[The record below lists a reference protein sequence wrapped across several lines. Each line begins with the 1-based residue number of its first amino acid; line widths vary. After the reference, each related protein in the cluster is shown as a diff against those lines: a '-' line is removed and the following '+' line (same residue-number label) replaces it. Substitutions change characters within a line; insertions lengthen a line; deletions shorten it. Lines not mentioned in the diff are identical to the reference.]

1 MSTDRYLP
9 STTNSPRSLQLLL
22 FLDER
27 MTSYIQNQEIRDKL
41 AILNAQ
47 DAFELQVVDV
57 GKQPDLAEHYRVIA
71 TPALLKLYPTP
82 RQILAGSNLIDQIDN
97 WWERWQEELVS
108 GSDDILT
115 NYGESVNSVAPAPR
129 TQQLQLS
136 DSLGYVS
143 KMIKLSDEIFTLK
156 QEKEQLLDRL
166 KLQDRA
172 MSVLAHDLRNP
183 LTAAALA
190 LGTLEII
197 HNPQDYRANS
207 LEPATIAKLIER
219 ARTQLQSID
228 RLVTDILQPLATPTV
243 LALHPQKLDL
253 TELISG
259 VVSQLDPQ
267 FQLKSQVVTTDIPQ
281 DIPFVYGDVDK
292 LRQTISNLLDN
303 ASKYTP
309 TGGQIHISAL
319 HRTAQ
324 TIQVSIADSGLGIPI
339 EKQKQIFQDRVRLD
353 RDLSQ
358 SGYGI
363 GLSVCQQIVRAHYGQ
378 IWVES
383 APGKG
388 SVFNFTLLVYQG

>member
-1 MSTDRYLP
+1 MSTDRDPATNP
-9 STTNSPRSLQLLL
+9 SRLLQLVL

-27 MTSYIQNQEIRDKL
+27 MTSYVYNQEIRDKL
-41 AILNAQ
+41 TILNAERS
-47 DAFELQVVDV
+47 FELQVVDV

-71 TPALLKLYPTP
+71 TPALLKLYPNP

-97 WWERWQEELVS
+97 WWERWQEELAAAE
-108 GSDDILT
+108 GEPTD
-115 NYGESVNSVAPAPR
+115 NYETAKPA
-129 TQQLQLS
+129 QQPNEQLLLS

-143 KMIKLSDEIFTLK
+143 KLIKLTDEVFTLK
-156 QEKEQLLDRL
+156 QEKEALLDRL

-197 HNPQDYRANS
+197 HNPQDYRANA
-207 LEPATIAKLIER
+207 LDPVAIAKLIER
-219 ARTQLQSID
+219 ARTQLQAID
-228 RLVTDILQPLATPTV
+228 RLVTDILQPLSNDTHHFN
-243 LALHPQKLDL
+243 LHPQKLDL
-253 TELISG
+253 DRLISE
-259 VVSQLDPQ
+259 VVTQLAPQ
-267 FQLKSQVVTTDIPQ
+267 FQAKLQVITTDIPQ
-281 DIPFVYGDVDK
+281 DIPCIYGDADK

-309 TGGQIHISAL
+309 DRGRVHISAL

-324 TIQVSIADSGLGIPI
+324 TIQVSIADTGLGIPA
-339 EKQKQIFQDRVRLD
+339 ENQKRIFQDRIRLD
-353 RDLSQ
+353 RDLAQ

-363 GLSVCQQIVRAHYGQ
+363 GLAVCQRIIRAHYGQ

-383 APGKG
+383 SPGKG
-388 SVFNFTLLVYQG
+388 SVFNFTLLVHQG

>member
-1 MSTDRYLP
+1 MSIDRYPP
-9 STTNSPRSLQLLL
+9 SNSPRSLQLLL

-27 MTSYIQNQEIRDKL
+27 MASYIYNQEIRDKL
-41 AILNAQ
+41 AILNANRS
-47 DAFELQVVDV
+47 FELQVVDV

-108 GSDDILT
+108 GDSDLLT
-115 NYGESVNSVAPAPR
+115 NDGKSTNLGCQPTER
-129 TQQLQLS
+129 LLLS
-136 DSLGYVS
+136 DSHSYVS
-143 KMIKLSDEIFTLK
+143 KVIKLTDEIFRLK
-156 QEKEQLLDRL
+156 QEQEALLDRL

-190 LGTLEII
+190 IGTLEII
-197 HNPQDYRANS
+197 HNPQDYRANA
-207 LEPATIAKLIER
+207 LEPVAIARLIER

-228 RLVTDILQPLATPTV
+228 RLVNDILQPRATNTTEFD
-243 LALHPQKLDL
+243 LRPQKLDL
-253 TELISG
+253 NQLISA
-259 VVSQLDPQ
+259 VIVQLDPQ
-267 FQLKSQVVTTDIPQ
+267 FQTKFQAVTTDIPQ
-281 DIPFVYGDVDK
+281 DVPCVYGDEDR
-292 LRQTISNLLDN
+292 LRQLLTNLLDN
-303 ASKYTP
+303 AIKYTP
-309 TGGQIHISAL
+309 THGQIHVSAL

-324 TIQVSIADSGLGIPI
+324 TIQVSIADNGLGIP
-339 EKQKQIFQDRVRLD
+339 EENQKSIFQDRHRLD

-363 GLSVCQQIVRAHYGQ
+363 GLAVCEQIVRAHYGQ

-383 APGKG
+383 VPGKG
-388 SVFNFTLLVYQG
+388 SVFNFTLLVHRG

>member
-1 MSTDRYLP
+1 MSTEPYPPPKL
-9 STTNSPRSLQLLL
+9 SRSLQLLL

-27 MTSYIQNQEIRDKL
+27 TSSYVYNQEIRDRL
-41 AILNAQ
+41 ASLNAE
-47 DAFELQVVDV
+47 DAFELQIVDV

-71 TPALLKLYPTP
+71 TPALLKLHPKP

-97 WWERWQEELVS
+97 WWDRWQEELFAEGNDFANNS
-108 GSDDILT
+108 GTIAT
-115 NYGESVNSVAPAPR
+115 SV
-129 TQQLQLS
+129 QQQTEPLLLS
-136 DSLGYVS
+136 DSHSYIS
-143 KMIKLSDEIFTLK
+143 KLIKLTDEVFTLK
-156 QEKEQLLDRL
+156 QEKEELLDRL

-207 LEPATIAKLIER
+207 LDPVKIARLIER
-219 ARTQLQSID
+219 ARSQLESID
-228 RLVTDILQPLATPTV
+228 RLVNDILQPRATTNTDV
-243 LALHPQKLDL
+243 DLSPQKLN
-253 TELISG
+253 LIQLIFG
-259 VVSQLDPQ
+259 VISQLDPQ
-267 FQLKSQVVTTDIPQ
+267 FQTKSQTITTDVPQ
-281 DIPFVYGDVDK
+281 DIPAVHGDGDK
-292 LRQTISNLLDN
+292 LRQVITNLLDN

-309 TGGQIHISAL
+309 AGGRIHVSAL

-324 TIQVSIADSGLGIPI
+324 TIQISIADSGLGIPK
-339 EKQKQIFQDRVRLD
+339 ENQKNIFQDRQRLD

-383 APGKG
+383 MPGKG
-388 SVFNFTLLVYQG
+388 SVFNFTLLVYRR

>member
-1 MSTDRYLP
+1 MSTDRP
-9 STTNSPRSLQLLL
+9 APNSSRSLQLLL

-27 MTSYIQNQEIRDKL
+27 MTSYVYNQEIRDKL
-41 AILNAQ
+41 TLLNAERS
-47 DAFELQVVDV
+47 FELQVVDV

-71 TPALLKLYPTP
+71 TPALLKLYPNP

-97 WWERWQEELVS
+97 WWDRWQEELATAE
-108 GSDDILT
+108 DKLDKPET
-115 NYGESVNSVAPAPR
+115 ANPA
-129 TQQLQLS
+129 QQPKQLLLS

-143 KMIKLSDEIFTLK
+143 KLIKLTDEVFTLK
-156 QEKEQLLDRL
+156 QEKEALLDRL

-207 LEPATIAKLIER
+207 LDPATIAKLIER
-219 ARTQLQSID
+219 ARTQLQAID
-228 RLVTDILQPLATPTV
+228 RLVTDILQPLSDNSSHFN
-243 LALHPQKLDL
+243 LHPQKLDL
-253 TELISG
+253 DRLISE
-259 VVSQLDPQ
+259 VIAQLAPQ
-267 FQLKSQVVTTDIPQ
+267 FHAKFQVITTDIPQ
-281 DIPFVYGDVDK
+281 DIPCIYGDADK

-309 TGGQIHISAL
+309 DRGRVHISAL

-324 TIQVSIADSGLGIPI
+324 TIQVSIADTGLGIPL
-339 EKQKQIFQDRVRLD
+339 ENQKLIFQDRIRLD
-353 RDLSQ
+353 RDLAQ

-363 GLSVCQQIVRAHYGQ
+363 GLAVCQRIIRAHYGQ

-383 APGKG
+383 SPGKG
-388 SVFNFTLLVYQG
+388 SVFNFTLLVHQG

>member
-1 MSTDRYLP
+1 MSTDRYP
-9 STTNSPRSLQLLL
+9 PNNNSSGSLQLLL

-27 MTSYIQNQEIRDKL
+27 TTSYIYNQEIRDKL
-41 AILNAQ
+41 ALLNAEHS
-47 DAFELQVVDV
+47 FELQVVDV

-71 TPALLKLYPTP
+71 TPALLKLFPVP

-97 WWERWQEELVS
+97 WWERWQEELLAS
-108 GSDDILT
+108 ASETLNSD
-115 NYGESVNSVAPAPR
+115 ESENLERQPTDR
-129 TQQLQLS
+129 LLLS

-143 KMIKLSDEIFTLK
+143 KLIKLTDEVFTLK
-156 QEKEQLLDRL
+156 QEKAALLDRL

-207 LEPATIAKLIER
+207 LEPATIAKLIDR
-219 ARTQLQSID
+219 ARTQLQAID
-228 RLVTDILQPLATPTV
+228 RLVHDILQPLATNPGD
-243 LALHPQKLDL
+243 LSLLPQKLDL
-253 TELISG
+253 SELISD
-259 VVSQLDPQ
+259 VIY
-267 FQLKSQVVTTDIPQ
+267 QLKSQFQAKSQVITTDIPQ
-281 DIPFVYGDVDK
+281 DLPFVYGDVDK
-292 LRQTISNLLDN
+292 LRQAIANLLDN
-303 ASKYTP
+303 ASKYTQA
-309 TGGQIHISAL
+309 GGQIHVSAL

-324 TIQVSIADSGLGIPI
+324 TIQVSISDNGLGIPK
-339 EKQKQIFQDRVRLD
+339 EKQKHIFQERVRLD

-363 GLSVCQQIVRAHYGQ
+363 GLALCQRIVRAHYGQ

-383 APGKG
+383 SPGKG

>member
-1 MSTDRYLP
+1 MSTDRYPP
-9 STTNSPRSLQLLL
+9 SNSSRSLQLLL

-27 MTSYIQNQEIRDKL
+27 MTSYIHNQEIRDKL
-41 AILNAQ
+41 AILNAERS
-47 DAFELQVVDV
+47 FELQVVDV

-71 TPALLKLYPTP
+71 TPALLKLHPNP

-108 GSDDILT
+108 GGGELLI
-115 NYGESVNSVAPAPR
+115 NYGEAVNSGRQPAE
-129 TQQLQLS
+129 QLLLS
-136 DSLGYVS
+136 ESIGYVS
-143 KMIKLSDEIFTLK
+143 KVIKLTDEIFTLK
-156 QEKEQLLDRL
+156 QEKEELLDRL

-172 MSVLAHDLRNP
+172 ISVLAHDLRNP

-207 LEPATIAKLIER
+207 LEPVTIAKLIER

-228 RLVTDILQPLATPTV
+228 RLVNDILQPLANSNAD
-243 LALHPQKLDL
+243 LDLRPQKLDL
-253 TELISG
+253 TQLILA
-259 VVSQLDPQ
+259 VITQLETQ
-267 FQLKSQVVTTDIPQ
+267 FQAKAQVITTDIPQ
-281 DIPFVYGDVDK
+281 DVPFVYGDVDK
-292 LRQTISNLLDN
+292 LRQVITNLLDN
-303 ASKYTP
+303 AIKYTP
-309 TGGQIHISAL
+309 PRGQIHVSAL

-324 TIQVSIADSGLGIPI
+324 TIQVSIADNGLGIP
-339 EKQKQIFQDRVRLD
+339 EENQKRIFQDHYRLD
-353 RDLSQ
+353 RDLLQ

-363 GLSVCQQIVRAHYGQ
+363 GLAVCQQIVRAHYGQ

-383 APGKG
+383 VPGKG

>member
-1 MSTDRYLP
+1 MSTDRYPP
-9 STTNSPRSLQLLL
+9 SNSSRSLQLLL

-27 MTSYIQNQEIRDKL
+27 MTSYIHNQEIRDKL
-41 AILNAQ
+41 AILNAEHS
-47 DAFELQVVDV
+47 FELQVVDV

-71 TPALLKLYPTP
+71 TPALLKLYPSP

-108 GSDDILT
+108 GGGDLLT
-115 NYGESVNSVAPAPR
+115 NYGESVNSARQPAE
-129 TQQLQLS
+129 QLLLS
-136 DSLGYVS
+136 DSIGYVS
-143 KMIKLSDEIFTLK
+143 KLIKLTDEIFTLK
-156 QEKEQLLDRL
+156 QEKEELLDRL

-172 MSVLAHDLRNP
+172 ISVLAHDLRNP

-207 LEPATIAKLIER
+207 LEPVTIAKLIER

-228 RLVTDILQPLATPTV
+228 RLVNDILQPLANSNRD
-243 LALHPQKLDL
+243 LDLRPQKLDL
-253 TELISG
+253 TQLILA
-259 VVSQLDPQ
+259 VISQLETQ
-267 FQLKSQVVTTDIPQ
+267 FQAKAQVVTTDIPQ
-281 DIPFVYGDVDK
+281 DVPFVHGDVDK
-292 LRQTISNLLDN
+292 LRQVITNLLDN
-303 ASKYTP
+303 AIKYTP
-309 TGGQIHISAL
+309 PRGKIHVSAL

-324 TIQVSIADSGLGIPI
+324 TIQVSVADNGLGIP
-339 EKQKQIFQDRVRLD
+339 EENQKRIFQDHYRLD
-353 RDLSQ
+353 RDLLQ

-363 GLSVCQQIVRAHYGQ
+363 GLAVCQQIVRAHYGQ

-383 APGKG
+383 VPGKG

>member
-1 MSTDRYLP
+1 MSTDRYP
-9 STTNSPRSLQLLL
+9 PNNSSGSLQLLL

-27 MTSYIQNQEIRDKL
+27 TTSYIYNQEIRDKL
-41 AILNAQ
+41 ALLNAEHS
-47 DAFELQVVDV
+47 FELQVVDV

-71 TPALLKLYPTP
+71 TPALLKLFPVP

-97 WWERWQEELVS
+97 WWERWQEELLAS
-108 GSDDILT
+108 ASETLNSD
-115 NYGESVNSVAPAPR
+115 ESENLERQPTDR
-129 TQQLQLS
+129 LLLS

-143 KMIKLSDEIFTLK
+143 KLIKLTDEVFTLK
-156 QEKEQLLDRL
+156 QEKAALLDRL

-207 LEPATIAKLIER
+207 LEPATIAKLIDR
-219 ARTQLQSID
+219 ARTQLQAID
-228 RLVTDILQPLATPTV
+228 RLVHDILQPLATNPGD
-243 LALHPQKLDL
+243 LSLLPQKLDL
-253 TELISG
+253 SELISD
-259 VVSQLDPQ
+259 VIY
-267 FQLKSQVVTTDIPQ
+267 QLKSQFQAKSQVITTDIPQ
-281 DIPFVYGDVDK
+281 DLPFVYGDVDK
-292 LRQTISNLLDN
+292 LRQAIANLLDN
-303 ASKYTP
+303 ASKYTQA
-309 TGGQIHISAL
+309 GGQIHVSAL

-324 TIQVSIADSGLGIPI
+324 TIQVSISDNGLGIPK
-339 EKQKQIFQDRVRLD
+339 EKQKHIFQERVRLD

-363 GLSVCQQIVRAHYGQ
+363 GLALCQRIVRAHYGQ

-383 APGKG
+383 SPGKG